1 MPRIFHTAMCAALL
15 AASAAP
21 AAQQAAAGKTAP
33 DKAAVDKAF
42 EALKTFD
49 WGQDRGPL
57 RAIDDAIV
65 ATHGDAAA
73 RKDLESRL
81 AAVLTGNTPRAA
93 KDFAC
98 RRLSLIGTADSVP
111 VLAGLLTDK
120 ELAHMARF
128 ALERIPDAAAVDA
141 LRAALPK
148 TAGALRIGCI
158 VSLGVR
164 RDEASVPA
172 LAALLPEQDQ
182 AVAAAAATALGHI
195 GTPQAA
201 TALGDFLKTA
211 PAGLKPIAADANLAC
226 AGRLLAG
233 GKKAEAT
240 AIYKSLSGPD
250 QPKHVRVAAAQ
261 GLLAAT
267 AP

>member
-1 MPRIFHTAMCAALL
+1 MPSIFHTAMCAALL

-21 AAQQAAAGKTAP
+21 AAQQGAGKTAP
-33 DKAAVDKAF
+33 DTAAVDKAF
-42 EALKTFD
+42 EALKSFD

-81 AAVLTGNTPRAA
+81 AALLTASTPRAA

-111 VLAGLLTDK
+111 VLARLLTDK
-120 ELAHMARF
+120 DLAHMARF
-128 ALERIPDAAAVDA
+128 ALERIPDAAAVEA

-172 LAALLPEQDQ
+172 LAALLAEQGQ

-201 TALGDFLKTA
+201 AALGDFLKTA

-233 GKKAEAT
+233 GKKAEAA
-240 AIYKSLSGPD
+240 AIYKSLSGED
-250 QPKHVRVAAAQ
+250 QPEHVRVAAAQ
-261 GLLAAT
+261 GLLAA
-267 AP
+267 AGP

>member
-1 MPRIFHTAMCAALL
+1 MCAAALTAVVAL

-42 EALKTFD
+42 ETLRTFD

-81 AAVLTGNTPRAA
+81 AAVLTGNTGRAA

-111 VLAGLLTDK
+111 VLAGLLTAKDM
-120 ELAHMARF
+120 AHMARF
-128 ALERIPDAAAVDA
+128 ALERIPDAAAAEA
-141 LRAALPK
+141 LRGALPK
-148 TAGALRIGCI
+148 TAGALRVGCI

-164 RDEASVPA
+164 RDEPSVPA
-172 LAALLPEQDQ
+172 LAALLAEQDQ

-201 TALGDFLKTA
+201 AALGDFLKKA

-233 GKKAEAT
+233 GKKAEAA
-240 AIYKSLSGPD
+240 AIYKSLSGED

-261 GLLAAT
+261 GLLAA
-267 AP
+267 AGP